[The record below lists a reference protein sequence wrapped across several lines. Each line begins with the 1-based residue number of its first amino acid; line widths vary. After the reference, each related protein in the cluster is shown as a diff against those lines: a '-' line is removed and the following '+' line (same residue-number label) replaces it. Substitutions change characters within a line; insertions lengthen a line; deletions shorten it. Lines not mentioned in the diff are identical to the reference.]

1 MPLLAGALGGGGGG
15 ALLAAVFAGRDSDEA
30 GNCLLDLGE

>member
-30 GNCLLDLGE
+30 DLGE